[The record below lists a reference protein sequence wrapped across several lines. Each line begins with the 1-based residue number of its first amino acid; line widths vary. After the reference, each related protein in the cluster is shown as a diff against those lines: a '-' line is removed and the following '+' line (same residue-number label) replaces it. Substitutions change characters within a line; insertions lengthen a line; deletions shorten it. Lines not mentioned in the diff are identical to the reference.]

1 MATKYLGQTP
11 LMKWNP
17 LKTKSIILVIRNII
31 KDKFLSTPESS
42 KLLSLSL
49 SLSLS
54 SHKKGIE
61 KLENEV

>member
-31 KDKFLSTPESS
+31 KDKFLSTPESG

-49 SLSLS
+49 SLSPLI
-54 SHKKGIE
+54 KKGL
-61 KLENEV
+61 KN

>member
-49 SLSLS
+49 SPLI
-54 SHKKGIE
+54 KKGL
-61 KLENEV
+61 KN

>member
-49 SLSLS
+49 SLS